1 MFFNKILKLDNHPWE
16 KIKIYFFVEKNDAQ
30 ISRVAV
36 VKKAP
41 SLWKKNFR
49 KKNPSSLFVQIR
61 PTKRCAEIFL
71 K

>member
-1 MFFNKILKLDNHPWE
+1 MIALE
-16 KIKIYFFVEKNDAQ
+16 KNFFVEKNDAQ

-41 SLWKKNFR
+41 SPWKKKLYW

-61 PTKRCAEIFL
+61 PTKRCAEIFF